1 MILYFYRNIKFIILI
16 TSYLHLCF
24 VERTE
29 QIYHLFIINIRF
41 IATIRNQY

>member
-1 MILYFYRNIKFIILI
+1 MIPYFYRNIKFIILI
-16 TSYLHLCF
+16 TNYLRSYF

-29 QIYHLFIINIRF
+29 RIYYLFIINIRF